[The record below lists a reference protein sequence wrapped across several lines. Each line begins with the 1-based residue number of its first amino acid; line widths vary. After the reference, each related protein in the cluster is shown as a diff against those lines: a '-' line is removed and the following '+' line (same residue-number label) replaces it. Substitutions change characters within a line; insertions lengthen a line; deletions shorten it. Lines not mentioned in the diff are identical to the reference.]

1 MKAKSKEIKDLLE
14 NEPFLNLKIL
24 QEKVLELNFSV
35 EHNEYTINEAIVDLE
50 NLRDILVKSVDEN
63 ILDTHGFQSRVT
75 LLDFLQK
82 LKNHINNTINGQ
94 NILPTLLDETQKTK
108 EYILRTLNFD
118 MNSSLFDY
126 ETKVVELNNLQQKY
140 NSLLIEL
147 DRATGIYEKTKE
159 QIQTIND
166 NNSKS
171 QELIDQHTT
180 INTQIQKQS
189 TAIANVASQIQT
201 QFNQVDGQ
209 SAKINEFSATINTQE
224 EKLAKAEEATNHL
237 IDQNK
242 ELENKVIELLS
253 LAVGGALGKTFGERK
268 TELGKSESFWKYAT
282 FGAIFV
288 LFIAAGLV
296 YYELLRGL
304 GETTVLM
311 SKIALLIP
319 ASAAVW
325 FTASNHNRERKLL
338 EEYAFKSSISLS
350 LDSYRKVLNE
360 ELSDGEINKI
370 PEFLINSMEKI
381 YSSPL
386 ENISKHPSGDNI
398 EVSLLEKIVN
408 LVR

>member
-1 MKAKSKEIKDLLE
+1 MKAKSKEIKNLLE

-24 QEKVLELNFSV
+24 QEKVLEFNFPT

-50 NLRDILVKSVDEN
+50 NLRDILIKSIDEN

-94 NILPTLLDETQKTK
+94 NILPTLLDETQRTK
-108 EYILRTLNFD
+108 EYILRTLNLD
-118 MNSSLFDY
+118 MNSNLLDY
-126 ETKVVELNNLQQKY
+126 ETKIVELNNLQQKY
-140 NSLLIEL
+140 NSLLVEL

-166 NNSKS
+166 NNLIS
-171 QELIDQHTT
+171 QDLIDQHTN
-180 INTQIQKQS
+180 IDAQIQEQS
-189 TAIANVASQIQT
+189 IVITDITSQIQS

-209 SAKINEFSATINTQE
+209 SATINDFSATINAQE
-224 EKLAKAEEATNHL
+224 EKFAKAEEATNIL
-237 IDQNK
+237 INKNK
-242 ELENKVIELLS
+242 ELESKVIELLS

-268 TELGKSESFWKYAT
+268 SELNRSESFWKKAT
-282 FGAIFV
+282 FIAIIF
-288 LFIAAGLV
+288 LFSAAGLV
-296 YYELLRGL
+296 YYELSTGID
-304 GETTVLM
+304 ETTVVM

-319 ASAAVW
+319 ASAAIW

-360 ELSDGEINKI
+360 ELSDGERDKI

-386 ENISKHPSGDNI
+386 ENISKHPSSDNI
-398 EVSLLEKIVN
+398 EVSLLEKIAK
-408 LVR
+408 LFR